1 MCLTKRC
8 EGPPSR
14 VCNLIGQRRYKKFVR
29 DMNSIVIHWTVATGQ
44 ILLGMFRER
53 WILVCFSLP
62 LQLWTNLYLAAWF
75 AIIAGCLLLLGETVC
90 VFGVRMYLEKVNPWE
105 DTDLYYQLY
114 EHRLLGL
121 RLFFSTYE
129 HSAFSGPAQF
139 QIVCLIILIGT
150 YTFVSS
156 RTRFLFSGLRDR
168 KIQRL
173 PQYFPL

>member
-1 MCLTKRC
+1 
-8 EGPPSR
+8 
-14 VCNLIGQRRYKKFVR
+14 
-29 DMNSIVIHWTVATGQ
+29 
-44 ILLGMFRER
+44 
-53 WILVCFSLP
+53 
-62 LQLWTNLYLAAWF
+62 
-75 AIIAGCLLLLGETVC
+75 
-90 VFGVRMYLEKVNPWE
+90 MYLEKVNPWE

-150 YTFVSS
+150 HIFVSS
-156 RTRFLFSGLRDR
+156 RIRFLFSGLRDR